1 MRQSLAATL
10 FAALAAAPLT
20 LTLAAAP
27 LALTLTTSEAAAQTK
42 IKIMATPKSRAAK
55 PLPTDSASAAIQSA
69 LRTLDAEASGVKA
82 LAAALQDGLGP
93 AFGAATDMIRDAK
106 GRLIITGLGK
116 SGHIGRKI
124 AATFASTGTPA
135 FFVHG
140 LIIDGEVGAP
150 NLAEHRGAVEVTL
163 DQAGIETDSFGEIP
177 DRQTTIAHRHERR
190 GTARKQLR
198 GLWVEA
204 DRGIVIVER
213 LIEPFGGSQRTG
225 ARLKQLHV
233 TRLEADRRAI
243 VIDREGKITGLP
255 VDVAARTI
263 RRNCCCRRRL
273 QCNGAV
279 EIGQGRLDLAIA
291 AVGLGTNQQS
301 IDLKAGSWRGLDDG
315 VASRDQYR
323 RCLAAIGI
331 AGSAKGRTRRS
342 DDGAAGES
350 RGDEKQ
356 VRFPAQHS
364 RRHRMHRPTADRRFN
379 LFAFRHRFTSDLQGQ

>member
-1 MRQSLAATL
+1 MTTAELLDAAT
-10 FAALAAAPLT
+10 AAPPTVSGVRITDLT
-20 LTLAAAP
+20 VTIFEWENIP
-27 LALTLTTSEAAAQTK
+27 
-42 IKIMATPKSRAAK
+42 
-55 PLPTDSASAAIQSA
+55 AIQYGDRNPITKPRSE
-69 LRTLDAEASGVKA
+69 L
-82 LAAALQDGLGP
+82 GL
-93 AFGAATDMIRDAK
+93 
-106 GRLIITGLGK
+106 
-116 SGHIGRKI
+116 
-124 AATFASTGTPA
+124 
-135 FFVHG
+135 
-140 LIIDGEVGAP
+140 
-150 NLAEHRGAVEVTL
+150 VTL
-163 DQAGIETDSFGEIP
+163 HTDAGIEGHAF
-177 DRQTTIAHRHERR
+177 
-190 GTARKQLR
+190 L
-198 GLWVEA
+198 
-204 DRGIVIVER
+204 
-213 LIEPFGGSQRTG
+213 GSSIRG
-225 ARLKQLHV
+225 ARLDVVALMRNLKPVVVGQ
-233 TRLEADRRAI
+233 DPF
-243 VIDREGKITGLP
+243 DRERLWENLHKLQRAATMRTIGAVDVALWDLAGKITGLP

-342 DDGAAGES
+342 DDGAASES